1 MEYLTENNVAV
12 GLRMRQIRR
21 ASRMTQEKLAD
32 TLGVSVNYL
41 GEVERGRK
49 PLSRS
54 LADQF
59 CQYFHVTYDYLYH
72 GYQIAPNNQIRERS
86 LYQSTHQALLDP
98 LLEQL
103 EDCSADEIL
112 VISHLIGTY
121 LDISRLLAKKHTQQ
135 NHRRRQKH
143 SDPEYRPADFS

>member
-1 MEYLTENNVAV
+1 MEYLSENNVAV

-21 ASRMTQEKLAD
+21 AAGMTQEKLAD

-59 CQYFHVTYDYLYH
+59 CQYFEVTYDYLYH
-72 GYQIAPNNQIRERS
+72 GLSNISQNQIRERAF
-86 LYQSTHQALLDP
+86 YQSAHHALQ
-98 LLEQL
+98 EHIQT
-103 EDCSADEIL
+103 CSPEEIL
-112 VISHLIGTY
+112 VISQLVDTY
-121 LDISRLLAKKHTQQ
+121 LNVSRHLLHKYSQKDHTMTEL
-135 NHRRRQKH
+135 H
-143 SDPEYRPADFS
+143 